1 MTGRARM
8 KKVLIANRGE
18 IAVRIIRACREMGLR
33 SVAVFS
39 EADRA
44 ALHVRLADEAYFIG
58 PSPAAQ
64 SYLNQQAILDVA
76 ARAHADAVAPGYG
89 FLAENEAFAQAC
101 ADQGLLFVGPTPRAI
116 RAMGDKIGSRNLA
129 AAAGVPLVPGLRER
143 LESAEEAVRR
153 AEEIGFPVMLKASAG
168 GGGKGLRIAQTPAEV
183 RELLP
188 LIRSEALAS
197 FGDDTVY
204 LEKYLRHPRHV
215 EIQVLG
221 DRYGNLIH
229 LGDRECSLQRR
240 HQKVAEEAPSP
251 IMPPDLR
258 ERMGEAA
265 LRLARAVGYANAGTV
280 EFLVDAD
287 RNFYFLEMNTRL
299 QVEHPV
305 TEMVTGL
312 DLVLA
317 QLRITAGEPLW
328 LRQEDVTLTGHAI
341 ECRIYAED
349 PDNGFVPCPGRIVSL
364 HEPSGPGI
372 RNDNGM
378 YEGLEISIFYDPLI
392 SKLVAHAP
400 TRTHAIDRMLRA
412 LKEFKI
418 GGIKT
423 NIPYFMRIFADAD
436 YRSGAYD
443 TSFLD
448 RTFADVDLALP
459 GEETMEE
466 LERIALLAAAVRHHL
481 ESTQTP
487 CACPEAQRCSPWR
500 LAGRRRLAAW

>member
-1 MTGRARM
+1 MR
-8 KKVLIANRGE
+8 KVLIANRGE

-33 SVAVFS
+33 SVAVYS

-64 SYLNQQAILDVA
+64 SYLDMGKLLDVA
-76 ARAHADAVAPGYG
+76 ARSRADVVAPGYG
-89 FLAENEAFAQAC
+89 FLAENEEFAQAC
-101 ADQGLLFVGPTPRAI
+101 IDAGLTFVGPPPSAI
-116 RAMGDKIGSRNLA
+116 RSMGDKIGSRNIA

-143 LESAEEAVRR
+143 LESTEEAVRR
-153 AEEIGFPVMLKASAG
+153 ALEIGFPVMLKASAG
-168 GGGKGLRIAQTPAEV
+168 GGGKGLRIARDAEEV

-188 LIRSEALAS
+188 LIRSEALSS

-204 LEKYLRHPRHV
+204 LEKYIQRPRHI

-221 DRYGNLIH
+221 DTHGNLVH

-251 IMPPDLR
+251 LMTGELR
-258 ERMGEAA
+258 ARMGEAA
-265 LRLARAVGYANAGTV
+265 LSLARAVGYSNAGTV

-305 TEMVTGL
+305 TEMITGV
-312 DLVLA
+312 DIVAA
-317 QLRITAGEPLW
+317 QLRIAAGEKLW
-328 LRQEDVTLTGHAI
+328 FGQEDVTFTGHAM

-349 PDNGFVPCPGRIVSL
+349 PDNGFAPCPGRIASL

-378 YEGLEISIFYDPLI
+378 YEGLDISIYYDPLI
-392 SKLVAHAP
+392 SKLVSHAP
-400 TRTHAIDRMLRA
+400 TRLQAAERMLRA

-436 YRSGAYD
+436 FRAGAID

-448 RTFADVDLALP
+448 RSFAAVDLALP
-459 GEETMEE
+459 GEESMDE
-466 LERIALLAAAVRHHL
+466 LERIALMAAAVRYML
-481 ESTQTP
+481 EDTQTP
-487 CACPEAQRCSPWR
+487 CACPEAGRCSPWR
-500 LAGRRRLAAW
+500 MAGRRRQGAW

>member
-1 MTGRARM
+1 MTTRAMR
-8 KKVLIANRGE
+8 KVLIANRGE

-39 EADRA
+39 AADRA

-58 PSPAAQ
+58 PSPASQ
-64 SYLNQQAILDVA
+64 SYLNVQALLDVA
-76 ARAHADAVAPGYG
+76 ARSRADAVAPGYG
-89 FLAENEAFAQAC
+89 FLAENEEFAQAC
-101 ADQGLLFVGPTPRAI
+101 VDRGLIFVGPSPAAI
-116 RAMGDKIGSRNLA
+116 RAMGDKIGSRNIA

-143 LESAEEAVRR
+143 LNDAEEAVRR

-168 GGGKGLRIAQTPAEV
+168 GGGKGLRIARSPAEV
-183 RELLP
+183 RERLP
-188 LIRSEALAS
+188 LIRSEAAAS

-204 LEKYLRHPRHV
+204 LEKVIERPRHV

-221 DRYGNLIH
+221 DEHGNLVH

-251 IMPPDLR
+251 IMTPELR
-258 ERMGEAA
+258 ARMGEAA
-265 LRLARAVGYANAGTV
+265 LRLARAVGYSNAGTV
-280 EFLVDAD
+280 EFLVDSD

-305 TEMVTGL
+305 TEMVTGF
-312 DLVLA
+312 DLVAA
-317 QLRITAGEPLW
+317 QLRIAAGEPLW
-328 LRQEDVTLTGHAI
+328 LRQEDVTFTGHAI

-349 PDNGFVPCPGRIVSL
+349 PDNGFAPCPGRIVSL

-400 TRTHAIDRMLRA
+400 TRARAIDRMLRA

-423 NIPYFMRIFADAD
+423 NIPYFMRIFADPDFRA
-436 YRSGAYD
+436 GAID

-448 RTFADVDLALP
+448 RSFADVELALP

-466 LERIALLAAAVRHHL
+466 LQRIALLAAAVRHHL
-481 ESTQTP
+481 ELSQAP
-487 CACPEAQRCSPWR
+487 CACPEVQRCSPWR
-500 LAGRRRLAAW
+500 MAGRRRLTGW

>member
-1 MTGRARM
+1 M

-18 IAVRIIRACREMGLR
+18 IAVRVIRACREMGLR
-33 SVAVFS
+33 SVAVYS

-44 ALHVRLADEAYFIG
+44 ALHVRLADEAFFIG

-64 SYLNQQAILDVA
+64 SYLDVQKLLDVA
-76 ARAHADAVAPGYG
+76 ARSRADAVAPGYG

-101 ADQGLLFVGPTPRAI
+101 IDAGLTFVGPPPSAI
-116 RAMGDKIGSRNLA
+116 RAMGDKIGSRNIA

-143 LESAEEAVRR
+143 LESTEEAVGR
-153 AEEIGFPVMLKASAG
+153 AREIGFPVMLKASAG
-168 GGGKGLRIAQTPAEV
+168 GGGKGLRIARDAGEV

-204 LEKYLRHPRHV
+204 LEKYIQRPRHI

-221 DRYGNLIH
+221 DTHGNLVH

-251 IMPPDLR
+251 LMTEELR
-258 ERMGEAA
+258 ARMGEAA
-265 LRLARAVGYANAGTV
+265 LSLARAVGYSNAGTV
-280 EFLVDAD
+280 EFLVDVD

-305 TEMVTGL
+305 TEMITGV
-312 DLVLA
+312 DIVAA
-317 QLRITAGEPLW
+317 QLRIAAGEKLW
-328 LRQEDVTLTGHAI
+328 FDQEDVTFTGHAM

-349 PDNGFVPCPGRIVSL
+349 PDNGFAPCPGRIASL

-378 YEGLEISIFYDPLI
+378 YEGLDISIFYDPLI
-392 SKLVAHAP
+392 SKLVSHAP
-400 TRTHAIDRMLRA
+400 TRLQSIERMLRA

-436 YRSGAYD
+436 FRAGAID

-448 RTFADVDLALP
+448 RTFAAVDLALP
-459 GEETMEE
+459 GEESMEE
-466 LERIALLAAAVRHHL
+466 LEHIALMAAAVRYML
-481 ESTQTP
+481 EDTQTP
-487 CACPEAQRCSPWR
+487 CACPEAGRCSPWR
-500 LAGRRRLAAW
+500 MAGRRRQAAW

>member
-1 MTGRARM
+1 MR
-8 KKVLIANRGE
+8 KVLIANRGE
-18 IAVRIIRACREMGLR
+18 IAVRIIRACRDMGLR
-33 SVAVFS
+33 SVAVYS

-58 PSPAAQ
+58 PSPAAA
-64 SYLNQQAILDVA
+64 SYLNMQAILDVA
-76 ARAHADAVAPGYG
+76 ARSRADAVAPGYG
-89 FLAENEAFAQAC
+89 FLAENELFAQAC
-101 ADQGLLFVGPTPRAI
+101 RDQGLTFVGPSPAAI
-116 RAMGDKIGSRNLA
+116 RSMGDKIGSRTLA
-129 AAAGVPLVPGLRER
+129 AAAGVPLVPGMRER
-143 LESAEEAVRR
+143 LEDAEEAVRR
-153 AEEIGFPVMLKASAG
+153 AWEIGFPVMLKASAG
-168 GGGKGLRIAQTPAEV
+168 GGGKGLRMAHTPSEV

-204 LEKYLRHPRHV
+204 LEKYIQRPRHV

-221 DRYGNLIH
+221 DEHGNLIH

-251 IMPPDLR
+251 IMTPDLR
-258 ERMGEAA
+258 ARMGEAA

-312 DLVLA
+312 DLVMA
-317 QLRITAGEPLW
+317 QLRIAAGEPLW
-328 LRQEDVTLTGHAI
+328 LRQDDVQYSGHAI

-349 PDNGFVPCPGRIVSL
+349 PDNGFAPCPGRIASL

-400 TRTHAIDRMLRA
+400 TRARAIARMLRA

-436 YRSGAYD
+436 FRSGDFD

-448 RTFADVDLALP
+448 RTFAGIDLALP
-459 GEETMEE
+459 GEETMAE

-481 ESTQTP
+481 EGSRSP
-487 CACPEAQRCSPWR
+487 CVCPEAQRCSPWR
-500 LAGRRRLAAW
+500 MAGRRRLAEW